1 MIDCEDVKFEHPSN
15 WLIGAQ
21 SQGGKTYFVYQLLK
35 IADIFKPDLPKII
48 YCYAEWQ
55 TLYEKMMIEINNIT
69 FMKGLPDIIDLE
81 NVVIVLD
88 DLMSDVIENK
98 SLLNLFTV
106 GSHHKKISTIFLTQ
120 NIYEKGKY
128 ARTISLN
135 CHYMVLFKNLRDQS
149 QVLHLSRQLYPGDT
163 KFFQEVFKLATEE
176 KYGHLIL
183 DLKQK
188 SNNSLRLRSL
198 DFSTGNIYVYIKK

>member
-15 WLIGAQ
+15 WLKGAQ
-21 SQGGKTYFVYQLLK
+21 SQGGKTYFVNQFLK

-48 YCYAEWQ
+48 YYYAEWQ

-69 FMKGLPDIIDLE
+69 FMKGLPDIIDFE

-88 DLMSDVIENK
+88 DLMSDVIENQ

-120 NIYEKGKY
+120 KIYEKGKY

-135 CHYMVLFKNLRDQS
+135 CQYMVLFKNLRDQS

>member
-88 DLMSDVIENK
+88 DLMSDVIENQ

>member
-48 YCYAEWQ
+48 YCYSEWQ
-55 TLYEKMMIEINNIT
+55 TIYEKMIFEINNVT

>member
-1 MIDCEDVKFEHPSN
+1 MIDCEELKFEHPSN
-15 WLIGAQ
+15 WLVGAQ
-21 SQGGKTYFVYQLLK
+21 SQGGKTYFVYQLLNNP
-35 IADIFKPDLPKII
+35 ALFKPYMPKII
-48 YCYAEWQ
+48 YCYSEWQ

-69 FMKGLPDIIDLE
+69 FSNGLPDIENLE
-81 NVVIVLD
+81 DVVIVLD
-88 DLMSDVIENK
+88 DLMSDMIEDK
-98 SLLNLFTV
+98 KLLNLFTV
-106 GSHHKKISTIFLTQ
+106 GSHHKKSLQITQ

-135 CHYMVLFKNLRDQS
+135 CHYMVLFKNFRDQS
-149 QVLHLSRQLYPGDT
+149 QVMHLSRQLYPGDT

-188 SNNSLRLRSL
+188 SNDLIRLRSL
-198 DFSTGNIYVYIKK
+198 DFKSGHICVYIKK

>member
-48 YCYAEWQ
+48 YCYSEWQ
-55 TLYEKMMIEINNIT
+55 TIYEKMIFEINNVT

-88 DLMSDVIENK
+88 DLMSDVKENK
-98 SLLNLFTV
+98 SL
-106 GSHHKKISTIFLTQ
+106 
-120 NIYEKGKY
+120 
-128 ARTISLN
+128 
-135 CHYMVLFKNLRDQS
+135 
-149 QVLHLSRQLYPGDT
+149 
-163 KFFQEVFKLATEE
+163 
-176 KYGHLIL
+176 
-183 DLKQK
+183 
-188 SNNSLRLRSL
+188 
-198 DFSTGNIYVYIKK
+198 

>member
-48 YCYAEWQ
+48 YCYSEWQ
-55 TLYEKMMIEINNIT
+55 TIYEKMMIEINNIT

-106 GSHHKKISTIFLTQ
+106 GSHHNKISTIFLTQ

-188 SNNSLRLRSL
+188 SNNLLRLRSL

>member
-21 SQGGKTYFVYQLLK
+21 SQGGKTNFVYQLLK

>member
-198 DFSTGNIYVYIKK
+198 DFSTGNIYVCIKK

>member
-48 YCYAEWQ
+48 YSYSEWQ
-55 TLYEKMMIEINNIT
+55 TIYEKMMIEINNIT

-120 NIYEKGKY
+120 KIYEKGKY

>member
-35 IADIFKPDLPKII
+35 IADIFKLDLPKII
-48 YCYAEWQ
+48 YCYSEWQ
-55 TLYEKMMIEINNIT
+55 TIYEKMMIEINNIT

>member
-163 KFFQEVFKLATEE
+163 KFFQEVLKLETEE
-176 KYGHLIL
+176 KNGHLIQ
-183 DLKQK
+183 QK
-188 SNNSLRLRSL
+188 NKNQ
-198 DFSTGNIYVYIKK
+198 IIKI

>member
-35 IADIFKPDLPKII
+35 NAIR
-48 YCYAEWQ
+48 YSEWQ
-55 TLYEKMMIEINNIT
+55 TIYEKMMIEINNIS

-88 DLMSDVIENK
+88 DLMSEVIENK
-98 SLLNLFTV
+98 SLLNLFTL

-163 KFFQEVFKLATEE
+163 KFFQEVFRLATEE

-188 SNNSLRLRSL
+188 SNNLLRLRSL
-198 DFSTGNIYVYIKK
+198 DFSSGNIYVYLKK

>member
-163 KFFQEVFKLATEE
+163 KFFQEVFKLITEE

-198 DFSTGNIYVYIKK
+198 DFSTGNI

>member
-69 FMKGLPDIIDLE
+69 FMKGLPDMIDLD

>member
-1 MIDCEDVKFEHPSN
+1 MIDCEELKFEHPSN
-15 WLIGAQ
+15 WLVGAQ
-21 SQGGKTYFVYQLLK
+21 SQGGKTYFVYQLLNNP
-35 IADIFKPDLPKII
+35 ALFKPYMPKII
-48 YCYAEWQ
+48 YCYSEWQ

-69 FMKGLPDIIDLE
+69 FSNGLPDIENLE
-81 NVVIVLD
+81 DVVIVLD
-88 DLMSDVIENK
+88 DLMSDVIEDK
-98 SLLNLFTV
+98 KLLNLFTV
-106 GSHHKKISTIFLTQ
+106 GSHHKKITTIFLTQ

-135 CHYMVLFKNLRDQS
+135 CHYMVLFKNFRDQS
-149 QVLHLSRQLYPGDT
+149 QVMHLSRQLYPGDT

-188 SNNSLRLRSL
+188 SNDLIRLRSL
-198 DFSTGNIYVYIKK
+198 D

>member
-81 NVVIVLD
+81 NVFIVLD

>member
-1 MIDCEDVKFEHPSN
+1 MIECEDVKFEHPSN

-35 IADIFKPDLPKII
+35 TTEIFKPELPKII
-48 YCYAEWQ
+48 YCYSEWQ
-55 TLYEKMMIEINNIT
+55 TIYEKMMVEINNIT
-69 FMKGLPDIIDLE
+69 FIKGLPDIADLE

-106 GSHHKKISTIFLTQ
+106 GSHHKKISTLFLTQ

-135 CHYMVLFKNLRDQS
+135 CRYMVLFKNFRDQS
-149 QVLHLSRQLYPGDT
+149 QVLHLSRQLYQP
-163 KFFQEVFKLATEE
+163 
-176 KYGHLIL
+176 
-183 DLKQK
+183 
-188 SNNSLRLRSL
+188 
-198 DFSTGNIYVYIKK
+198 KKNMVI

>member
-1 MIDCEDVKFEHPSN
+1 MI
-15 WLIGAQ
+15 
-21 SQGGKTYFVYQLLK
+21 
-35 IADIFKPDLPKII
+35 
-48 YCYAEWQ
+48 
-55 TLYEKMMIEINNIT
+55 IEINNIT

>member
-48 YCYAEWQ
+48 YCYSEWQ
-55 TLYEKMMIEINNIT
+55 TIYEKMMIEINNIT

>member
-15 WLIGAQ
+15 WFIGAQ